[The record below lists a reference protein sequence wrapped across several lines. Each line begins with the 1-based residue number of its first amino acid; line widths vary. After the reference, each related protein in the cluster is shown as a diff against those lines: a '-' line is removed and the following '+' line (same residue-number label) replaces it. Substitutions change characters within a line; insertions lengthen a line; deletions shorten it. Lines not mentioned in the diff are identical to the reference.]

1 MSRML
6 RPDLLMLSSAE
17 TAFVRVSKAVTA
29 WLVASLC
36 GLGAVWW
43 LREHLPPWALMWLL
57 AVAIFA
63 GVKWLTWRR
72 ARRQLGPVEFWRSF
86 GYLCAWPGM
95 DAVAFLN
102 PKAHAARPALIEWCE
117 PTWKIVTGVVL
128 LSASSKMPSGSLAA
142 GWLGMVG
149 LICILHFGLFHLLSL
164 GWRSLGVAALPLMN
178 SPLRSHS
185 LSDLWGRRWNAG
197 FNHLAHELI
206 FRPLSKIGGATFATC
221 AVFLSSGLIH
231 DLVISLPAGS
241 GFGLPTAYFVL
252 QGAGLLFERSR
263 AGRCLGLGRGAVG
276 WLFTLFVAGVPAYWL
291 FHPPFVTRVMNP
303 FLHLITDL

>member
-1 MSRML
+1 ML
-6 RPDLLMLSSAE
+6 RPDLLTLTPAE
-17 TAFVRVSKAVTA
+17 ATFVGVSRAVSA

-43 LREHLPPWALMWLL
+43 FREHLPPWALMWLL

-63 GVKWLTWRR
+63 TAKWLTWRR
-72 ARRQLGPVEFWRSF
+72 ACRQLERVASWRSL

-102 PKAHAARPALIEWCE
+102 PTAHAARPALIEWCE

-164 GWRSLGVAALPLMN
+164 GWRSLGVAARPLMN

-206 FRPLSKIGGATFATC
+206 FRPLAGIVGTTCATL
-221 AVFLSSGLIH
+221 AVFLASGLIH

-263 AGRCLGLGRGAVG
+263 AGRRLGLGRGALG
-276 WLFTLFVAGVPAYWL
+276 WLFTLLIAGGPAYWL